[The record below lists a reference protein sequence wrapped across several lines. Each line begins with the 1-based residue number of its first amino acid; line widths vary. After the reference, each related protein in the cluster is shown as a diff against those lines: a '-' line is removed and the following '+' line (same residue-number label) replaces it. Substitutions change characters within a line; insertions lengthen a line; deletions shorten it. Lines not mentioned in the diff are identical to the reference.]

1 MRKRWLLLIT
11 LGLFVAFSSLVVVA
25 QDDVTTIEYWQY
37 FFDARVNAMNELIAQ
52 FEAEN
57 PDIHVVHN
65 SDIPY
70 EEFQNKIA
78 ASAPAGV
85 GPDVV
90 TLYYGWI
97 PSWVDAGYLIPLPA
111 EDFPPDWIES
121 TFSPMVAESKF
132 QDQYWAIP
140 TAVRSLAFD
149 RQPGLPDND
158 QHLAGA
164 VPQRQ
169 LRRR

>member
-78 ASAPAGV
+78 ASAPM
-85 GPDVV
+85 
-90 TLYYGWI
+90 W
-97 PSWVDAGYLIPLPA
+97 
-111 EDFPPDWIES
+111 
-121 TFSPMVAESKF
+121 
-132 QDQYWAIP
+132 
-140 TAVRSLAFD
+140 
-149 RQPGLPDND
+149 
-158 QHLAGA
+158 
-164 VPQRQ
+164 
-169 LRRR
+169 